1 MKERP
6 WQLNRLS
13 TTQTREQMKRYE
25 KKSITSALSL
35 ASAVLAF
42 VGCGLFYAEQNYFT
56 MIGSCVAPP
65 LALFAGLAARRRYRK
80 DRIALPLRIPTWIG
94 LMLGSYITLLAL
106 VLIVFAKINE
116 NFPMPF

>member
-1 MKERP
+1 
-6 WQLNRLS
+6 
-13 TTQTREQMKRYE
+13 MKRYE
-25 KKSITSALSL
+25 KKSITFALSL
-35 ASAVLAF
+35 ASAVLALA
-42 VGCGLFYAEQNYFT
+42 GCRLFYAEQNYFT

-80 DRIALPLRIPTWIG
+80 DRMALPLRFPAWIG
-94 LMLGSYITLLAL
+94 IVLGAYITLLAS